1 MENPIP
7 TVSVIIPV
15 YNAGKYVAEAIDS
28 MLAQGVPVEI
38 IAVDDA
44 STDDSL
50 SILASYGKRIQVV
63 TRAENGGIG
72 AARNDGVRLAR
83 GEYIAFLD
91 ADDIWMPGKL
101 AAQLTQLEADR
112 SIGVS
117 FAHLEC
123 FISSELAPHEAA
135 LRHCPKGP
143 MPGYIA
149 GAAVMRREVFQ
160 KVGEFDPRWKVG
172 EFIDWLARAKAA
184 GLVFDLLPDVFLRRR
199 IHTTNTGVIDR
210 DKRADYAHILKKA
223 LDAKRS
229 QA

>member
-1 MENPIP
+1 M
-7 TVSVIIPV
+7 SVIIPV
-15 YNAGKYVAEAIDS
+15 YNAGKYVAEAVDS
-28 MLAQGVPVEI
+28 VLAQDVSVEI

-44 STDDSL
+44 STDDSMSVL
-50 SILASYGKRIQVV
+50 LSYGERIRVV
-63 TRAENGGIG
+63 RRAENGGIG

-83 GEYIAFLD
+83 GQYLAFLD
-91 ADDIWMPGKL
+91 ADDAWVRGKL
-101 AAQLTQLEADR
+101 SAQLARLEVNHSVD
-112 SIGVS
+112 IS
-117 FAHLEC
+117 FTYLEC
-123 FISSELAPHEAA
+123 FISPELAPHEAA

-149 GAAVMRREVFQ
+149 GTAVMRREVFQ
-160 KVGEFDPRWKVG
+160 KVGEFDPRWRVG

-184 GLVFDLLPDVFLRRR
+184 GFIFNLLPDVFLRRR
-199 IHTTNTGVIDR
+199 IHATNTGVVDR